1 MMSSELIN
9 YYFRFPYFYIRI
21 KSILILYYFYNHLFF
36 RWLHNENLFSVA
48 QKKWVYMYDNQG
60 VEVHCLK
67 NLNNV
72 LHQEFL
78 PYHFLLSTAVSL
90 IF

>member
-1 MMSSELIN
+1 
-9 YYFRFPYFYIRI
+9 
-21 KSILILYYFYNHLFF
+21 
-36 RWLHNENLFSVA
+36 
-48 QKKWVYMYDNQG
+48 MYDNQG

-78 PYHFLLSTAVSL
+78 PYHFLLCTAVSITL
-90 IF
+90 ISILKYYLFVLYNLEEE

>member
-9 YYFRFPYFYIRI
+9 YYLRFPYFHIRF
-21 KSILILYYFYNHLFF
+21 KSILILYYFYNYLFF

>member
-1 MMSSELIN
+1 MIKITSLNIV
-9 YYFRFPYFYIRI
+9 YIAC
-21 KSILILYYFYNHLFF
+21 

-78 PYHFLLSTAVSL
+78 PYHFLLSTAVSY
-90 IF
+90 IFIILYLYYYNL

>member
-1 MMSSELIN
+1 M
-9 YYFRFPYFYIRI
+9 
-21 KSILILYYFYNHLFF
+21 
-36 RWLHNENLFSVA
+36 FSVA

-60 VEVHCLK
+60 VEIHCLK

-78 PYHFLLSTAVSL
+78 PYHFLLSTAVSTL
-90 IF
+90 VLNNTNKINTKRTV

>member
-1 MMSSELIN
+1 
-9 YYFRFPYFYIRI
+9 
-21 KSILILYYFYNHLFF
+21 
-36 RWLHNENLFSVA
+36 
-48 QKKWVYMYDNQG
+48 MYDNQG

-78 PYHFLLSTAVSL
+78 PYHFLLSTAVSSKFL
-90 IF
+90 FNF